1 MKHRLVVVC
10 VVFIATAWMV
20 CWLSSHPQS
29 TPKLRDPHR
38 APAISP
44 LPMPTANAKER
55 SAPAA
60 PASAASAIASPQDA
74 SFVRMKRLLS
84 GDPVRGKISRDVIN
98 TFLAERNRSA
108 QSLLAAWQESGNAD
122 LLREAAETYPDDP
135 RVQLTMLATTELSD
149 EERIQW
155 ITRFKASAPD
165 NALANYY
172 AAAEFL
178 KAKDMEGA
186 LAELSA
192 GNAKSRYDDYMME
205 QVAER
210 HALFRA
216 AGLPETEAQMQAMF
230 GAQMPFLQVLN
241 KIRGELVPKIT
252 ERIAAGD
259 TRGAIDLGATGV
271 TMAAQMQTGS
281 ASHVIL
287 NELVAIAIERA
298 ILESLGSAPA
308 DQLLG
313 KSSADRLAA
322 LGERRAEIRDLTQ
335 TIDPGSH
342 DLSADDL
349 TRYFQLLVSDGE
361 MQALQWLKAQKR

>member
-1 MKHRLVVVC
+1 MFVRTFLFC
-10 VVFIATAWMV
+10 ISFIPLTS
-20 CWLSSHPQS
+20 WLSAGDWPHWRGLDRNGTSKETGWTDEWRGEPRIAWRANVGLGFSSIVIAKGRASTAGHADGRDTVICLDALTGKEQWKQS
-29 TPKLRDPHR
+29 Y
-38 APAISP
+38 PAE
-44 LPMPTANAKER
+44 L
-55 SAPAA
+55 
-60 PASAASAIASPQDA
+60 
-74 SFVRMKRLLS
+74 
-84 GDPVRGKISRDVIN
+84 GD
-98 TFLAERNRSA
+98 
-108 QSLLAAWQESGNAD
+108 
-122 LLREAAETYPDDP
+122 
-135 RVQLTMLATTELSD
+135 
-149 EERIQW
+149 
-155 ITRFKASAPD
+155 
-165 NALANYY
+165 
-172 AAAEFL
+172 

-308 DQLLG
+308 VQLLG

-322 LGERRAEIRDLTQ
+322 LGERRDEIRDLTQ

-361 MQALQWLKAQKR
+361 MQALQWLKAQKH